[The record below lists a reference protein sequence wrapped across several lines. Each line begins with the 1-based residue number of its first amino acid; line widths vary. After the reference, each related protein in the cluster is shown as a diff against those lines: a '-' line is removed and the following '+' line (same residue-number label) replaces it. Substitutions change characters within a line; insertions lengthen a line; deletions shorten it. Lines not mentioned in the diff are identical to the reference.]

1 MIPGFPFDYEFINE
15 DFELMY
21 RVEQRMG
28 SVLKYFSFLAVFIAC
43 LGLFGLAS
51 FAAEQRTREIGIRKV
66 LGASIPRIAFLLC
79 REFTLLVLLANL
91 VAWPVVYLAMR
102 NWLAG
107 FAYRTAI
114 DWEIFFFAGVLAL
127 VIALFTV
134 SYQALKAALS
144 NPARAL
150 KYE

>member
-1 MIPGFPFDYEFINE
+1 
-15 DFELMY
+15 
-21 RVEQRMG
+21 
-28 SVLKYFSFLAVFIAC
+28 
-43 LGLFGLAS
+43 
-51 FAAEQRTREIGIRKV
+51 
-66 LGASIPRIAFLLC
+66 
-79 REFTLLVLLANL
+79 VLLANL